1 MKVLEYLTAK
11 LENEKVHMTLLDPE
25 KEIDTGEIGSHIEKA
40 GSDAIMLGGSTGI
53 DEKKLDGTIEGLKE
67 STRLPIILFPSSSR
81 SLSRHA
87 DAIYFM
93 SLLNSMDVRII
104 VGEQRRAAR
113 IIKEYGL
120 ETIPMGY
127 IIVEPGMKV
136 GEVGR
141 ADVLKRDDID
151 GAIGYSLVAQYFG
164 MKLVYLEAGS
174 GAPKPAATGMVSAVK
189 KEIEIPLI
197 VGGGI
202 RTSEDARKIA
212 EAGADIVV
220 TGTIVE
226 KDASVLGDIVK
237 SVKDARVK

>member
-1 MKVLEYLTAK
+1 MKVLENLMAK
-11 LENEKVHMTLLDPE
+11 LEKEKVHMTLLDPE
-25 KEIDTGEIGSHIEKA
+25 KAIDTGVIGEHIEKA

-53 DEKKLDGTIEGLKE
+53 DEKKLDETIDGLKK
-67 STRLPIILFPSSSR
+67 STGLPIILFPSSSR
-81 SLSRHA
+81 SLSKHA

-93 SLLNSMDVRII
+93 SLLNSTDVRII

-113 IIKEYGL
+113 IIKGYGL

-127 IIVEPGMKV
+127 V
-136 GEVGR
+136 
-141 ADVLKRDDID
+141 
-151 GAIGYSLVAQYFG
+151 FG

-174 GAPKPAATGMVSAVK
+174 GAPRPVTAGMVSAVK
-189 KEIEIPLI
+189 NEIEIPLI

-202 RTSEDARKIA
+202 RTAEDAGNLA

-237 SVKDARVK
+237 SVKEARVK

>member
-1 MKVLEYLTAK
+1 VKVLEYILTK
-11 LENEKVHMTLLDPE
+11 LEKEKVHMTLLDPE
-25 KEIDTGEIGSHIEKA
+25 KEIDAGAIGKHIEES
-40 GSDAIMLGGSTGI
+40 GSDAIMLGGSTGV
-53 DEKKLDGTIEGLKE
+53 DEKKLDDTIDELKK
-67 STRLPIILFPSSSR
+67 STELPIILFPSSSR

-93 SLLNSMDVRII
+93 SLLNSRDVRII
-104 VGEQRRAAR
+104 VGEQKRAAR
-113 IIKEYGL
+113 AIKKFGI

-136 GEVGR
+136 GEVGQ
-141 ADVLKRDDID
+141 AEVLKRDDFD

-174 GAPKPAATGMVSAVK
+174 GAPRPVSPGMVSAVSE
-189 KEIEIPLI
+189 EIEIPLI

-202 RTSEDARKIA
+202 RTAEAARNVA
-212 EAGADIVV
+212 RAGADIVV

-226 KDASVLGDIVK
+226 EDVSILGGIVK
-237 SVKDARVK
+237 SVKETLVK

>member
-1 MKVLEYLTAK
+1 MTK
-11 LENEKVHMTLLDPE
+11 LRKEKVHMTLLDPE
-25 KEIDTGEIGSHIEKA
+25 KGIDTRAIGRHIEKS
-40 GSDAIMLGGSTGI
+40 GSDAIMLGGSTGV
-53 DEKKLDGTIEGLKE
+53 DEQKLDDTIAELKK
-67 STRLPIILFPSSSR
+67 STGLPIILFPSSSR

-93 SLLNSMDVRII
+93 SLLNSRDVRII
-104 VGEQRRAAR
+104 VGEQKRAAR
-113 IIKEYGL
+113 IIKKYGI
-120 ETIPMGY
+120 ETVPMGY

-136 GEVGR
+136 GEVGQ
-141 ADVLKRDDID
+141 ANVLKRDDID

-174 GAPKPAATGMVSAVK
+174 GAPRPVSPGMVSAVR
-189 KEIEIPLI
+189 KEIEIPII

-202 RTSEDARKIA
+202 RTAEDAGELA
-212 EAGADIVV
+212 QAGADIVV

-237 SVKDARVK
+237 RVKETRVK